1 MSDFLGMESFNNDN
15 VSSSINAQLNYGIH
29 NARKI
34 NSHIQTGKRVNEAKD
49 DAAAFSV
56 STKIN
61 SELKQKIQR
70 VQNLQNSLS
79 FLQVQDGALKT
90 AGKIITRISE
100 LKTLFEAPTFNAT
113 DKAAYDEEFKELQ
126 IQLKKIRESKF
137 NGVSLFC
144 SANDKNVTEKSQNPS
159 NLRSTAGNVEGE
171 IVLNRAG
178 FLGAMKVSK
187 PFEVENSTVDAD
199 GGPSEKRVAIDLKN
213 HSGKLTFWQWPY
225 GVPDNFR
232 VYHDSSLIHDKT
244 YGNLGQSRNLNDGR
258 TITPSVQSFARPGDY
273 DKNMDIIPFGQ
284 DGNKSR
290 QMELVMNE
298 SGFTFGSTGW
308 EIAFKI
314 EYDPLELDIL
324 DDSVV
329 WSLKDFEVQDFD
341 TCLANLASARA
352 ENGATQN
359 RLKGEISEL
368 QSNMVSIEGHKER
381 SEGLDIARAI
391 GELNAVRTRL
401 TINANLMK
409 SAQEME
415 NKLYTDFL

>member
-1 MSDFLGMESFNNDN
+1 MESFNNDN

-90 AGKIITRISE
+90 AGKILIRMGE
-100 LKTLFEAPTFNAT
+100 LKTQFEAPTFNQS
-113 DKAAYDEEFKELQ
+113 DKGIFDEEFKELQ

-178 FLGAMKVSK
+178 FLGAMK
-187 PFEVENSTVDAD
+187 
-199 GGPSEKRVAIDLKN
+199 
-213 HSGKLTFWQWPY
+213 
-225 GVPDNFR
+225 
-232 VYHDSSLIHDKT
+232 
-244 YGNLGQSRNLNDGR
+244 
-258 TITPSVQSFARPGDY
+258 
-273 DKNMDIIPFGQ
+273 
-284 DGNKSR
+284 
-290 QMELVMNE
+290 
-298 SGFTFGSTGW
+298 
-308 EIAFKI
+308 I
-314 EYDPLELDIL
+314 EQNCEADIL
-324 DDSVV
+324 
-329 WSLKDFEVQDFD
+329 L
-341 TCLANLASARA
+341 LR
-352 ENGATQN
+352 
-359 RLKGEISEL
+359 I
-368 QSNMVSIEGHKER
+368 
-381 SEGLDIARAI
+381 
-391 GELNAVRTRL
+391 
-401 TINANLMK
+401 
-409 SAQEME
+409 
-415 NKLYTDFL
+415 KL